1 MDIVRALDATDD
13 REEAI
18 IGVSEEKIEK
28 RFAGREGNLDL
39 SSPKQEYE
47 NLCFPISYVFDFD
60 DWQDGFNDYWND
72 NDKKL
77 LFRKF
82 KKEVIA
88 NFTEY
93 DVPVIALDKS
103 TSKEAVCVVFEK
115 VNTGGKPLDAFE
127 LVTAMYAA
135 NGHNLREDW
144 LGIKNRE
151 EGRRGR
157 LSSYLRVG
165 SEKAGILADVASTD
179 FLQVISLFY
188 TRDLRKSAE
197 NAGKRGNELP
207 QITGNRHALLNLP
220 LKAYLQYQDQTEE
233 GFKKAAKFLHQ
244 LNIFRVKDL
253 PYQSQVTALA
263 AILAELGNEWEH
275 AENRAKLVRWFWCGV
290 FGELYGSAV
299 DTRIARD
306 FVEVVDWLRGGE
318 EPSTIRDAVFRSGR
332 LETMR
337 MRLSAAYK
345 GVNALLMNVGAK
357 DWISGQTFTH
367 TNFFNESTDIHHIFP
382 QDWCKKQGI
391 DKKAYDSIIN
401 KTPLSARTNR
411 ILGGNAPS
419 YYLSSLRKGS
429 ENRAAIAEEK
439 LDELL
444 RTHLID
450 PKLLFS
456 DSFDAFVK
464 DRQEKLLDL
473 IEGAMGIKASE
484 DTEEGED
491 ATDDLEAALE

>member
-1 MDIVRALDATDD
+1 MKIGWALKT
-13 REEAI
+13 
-18 IGVSEEKIEK
+18 EKK
-28 RFAGREGNLDL
+28 
-39 SSPKQEYE
+39 
-47 NLCFPISYVFDFD
+47 
-60 DWQDGFNDYWND
+60 
-72 NDKKL
+72 
-77 LFRKF
+77 
-82 KKEVIA
+82 
-88 NFTEY
+88 
-93 DVPVIALDKS
+93 
-103 TSKEAVCVVFEK
+103 
-115 VNTGGKPLDAFE
+115 
-127 LVTAMYAA
+127 
-135 NGHNLREDW
+135 
-144 LGIKNRE
+144 
-151 EGRRGR
+151 GRRGR

-197 NAGKRGNELP
+197 NAGRKGNELP
-207 QITGNRHALLNLP
+207 QITSNRHALLNLP
-220 LKAYLQYQDQTEE
+220 LKAYLQYQDKTEE

-357 DWISGQTFTH
+357 RLDIWAKRSHT
-367 TNFFNESTDIHHIFP
+367 TNFFDEKHGYSSYLFLKIGA
-382 QDWCKKQGI
+382 KKQGI

-464 DRQEKLLDL
+464 DRQEKLLVL